1 MGNMSEYSMTE
12 KVNLDERG
20 RVTIP
25 KSIRDRHNLIPG
37 EEFEVLEENDKI
49 ILKLIVPEQKM
60 VMSSKNWGKNTFLK
74 AGESTFGD

>member
-49 ILKLIVPEQKM
+49 ILKLIVPEQ
-60 VMSSKNWGKNTFLK
+60 
-74 AGESTFGD
+74 